1 MKNLLAKKDC
11 SKTYSISKRFSYA
24 FIGVVSLILLVYAT
38 IVIYVNVT
46 RMNANLE
53 DHLDNNLHIAK
64 ASLVTPLW
72 NFDFNTIN
80 GFVDSL
86 FSDDAIAYVRIIEDG
101 KIVASRVRADFE
113 EKELSDFQQSPRF
126 IVKTSD
132 IVHQGSQIGLIQV
145 AMSRHSVQQE
155 VILNVFGIVILTIL
169 IIVAISLTSIFIT
182 RRYISQPLSKLQNSA
197 TLIAQGDLDAYID
210 TASPD
215 ETGRL
220 ARDLSV
226 MRDAIKQLVEALH
239 ESKDELE
246 EANRT
251 LEQKVSERTHELVH
265 TMREAQAAN
274 QAKSQF
280 LANMSHE
287 LRTPLNAI
295 IGFSEVLL
303 EKMFGELNE
312 KQDEYLTDISSS
324 GRYLLSLINDILDLS
339 KIEAGRIEISS
350 VDFALEPLVVE
361 CVHTVEPMRKSD
373 SIQLV
378 PVVAAHVPML
388 HTDQDKVKQIL
399 MNLLSNAVKFTE
411 DGAITVTVQHHDEM
425 ISIAVADTGI
435 GIPEEALERIFETFR
450 QVDNG
455 TTREY
460 DGTGLGLAI
469 SRHLARLLGGDIT
482 VQSTVGVGSTFALTL
497 PQHYTSTPPIQCV
510 TDVSSQQRPP

>member
-1 MKNLLAKKDC
+1 
-11 SKTYSISKRFSYA
+11 
-24 FIGVVSLILLVYAT
+24 LLVYAT

-46 RMNANLE
+46 RMTVSLE
-53 DHLDNNLHIAK
+53 EHLNNNLHIAK

-72 NFDFNTIN
+72 NFDSNTIK

-86 FSDDAIAYVRIIEDG
+86 FADAAIVYVRVIEDDN
-101 KIVASRVRADFE
+101 IVASRVRAGFAG
-113 EKELSDFQQSPRF
+113 KELADFQQSPRF
-126 IVKTSD
+126 LVKTSD

-145 AMSRHSVQQE
+145 AVSRQSVQHE
-155 VILNVFGIVILTIL
+155 VILNVFGIIILTIL
-169 IIVAISLTSIFIT
+169 IIVAISLTSIVIT
-182 RRYISQPLSKLQNSA
+182 RRYISQPLAKLQTSA
-197 TLIAQGDLDAYID
+197 ALIAQGDLDAYID

-226 MRDAIKQLVEALH
+226 MRDAIKRLVEALC
-239 ESKDELE
+239 ESRDELE

-265 TMREAQAAN
+265 AMREAQTAN

-312 KQDEYLTDISSS
+312 KQAEYLADIYSS
-324 GRYLLSLINDILDLS
+324 GTYLLSLINDILDLS
-339 KIEAGRIEISS
+339 KIEAGRIEIWS
-350 VDFALEPLVVE
+350 VDFALEPLVAE
-361 CVHTVEPMRKSD
+361 CLHTVEPMRKSD
-373 SIQLV
+373 SIRLV
-378 PVVAAHVPML
+378 HAVEAHVPML
-388 HTDQDKVKQIL
+388 HTDPDKVKQIL
-399 MNLLSNAVKFTE
+399 MNLLSNAVKFTA
-411 DGAITVTVQHHDEM
+411 DGTITVTAQHHGET
-425 ISIAVADTGI
+425 ISIAVTDTGV
-435 GIPEEALERIFETFR
+435 GIPKEALEDIFEAFR
-450 QVDNG
+450 QVRNG
-455 TTREY
+455 TTRAY

-497 PQHYTSTPPIQCV
+497 PQYYGAPAATTKPQLAN
-510 TDVSSQQRPP
+510 